1 MKNAELADIF
11 MDLADMEEVEG
22 NRWQSLAYRRVA
34 TALADLSEDI
44 EEVWREG
51 RLREIEGVGE
61 AIEKKID
68 EYLRTGRM
76 RKYEEM
82 RKKYPE
88 DFRTLRAIQGLGP
101 RKIHALYT
109 GAGIRD
115 LETLKK
121 AIEEHR
127 VALVPGFGQK
137 SEEKLAKALQY
148 YMSTSAG
155 RLLLAQAHALA
166 TEILEAMRSSG
177 LFERIEVAGSVRR
190 RKETVG
196 DLDFLCISAD
206 VPGATRF
213 FSSLPQVSGVVNS
226 GERKGTW
233 MLRAGITCDLR
244 FIDRGSFGAAL
255 QYFTGSKSH
264 NIALRNLAISKG
276 LKLNEYGLFRG
287 DEPIAGSD
295 EEGIYR
301 ALGLEYIVPEL
312 REGTGEIEAAQS
324 HSLPMLVEGNG
335 ILGDLHLHS
344 DWSDGRDSL
353 EAMVSAAASMGYRYV
368 CVTDHSASLRVARG
382 LDAARF
388 RDRRVQL
395 DMLSEKYGITVLD
408 GVEAEI
414 MPDGSM
420 DPEVR
425 GYRDFDFVV
434 ASMHQW
440 VSDDASE
447 NTARLIRAIDGGWP
461 STIGHPTGRL
471 IGTREQFRMEWGEVF
486 RACRDKGVALEING
500 TPHRSDLPWDL
511 VLQARKAGVRFSLG
525 SDAHSTSEMR
535 NMTYAVWIARRG
547 WLTPSHVLNTSMV
560 GRRQ

>member
-51 RLREIEGVGE
+51 RLRGDRGVGGR

-82 RKKYPE
+82 RKKYPPE
-88 DFRTLRAIQGLGP
+88 DFRTLRAIQGLGGP

-233 MLRAGITCDLR
+233 MLRAGGITCDLR
-244 FIDRGSFGAAL
+244 FIDRGGSFGAAL

-287 DEPIAGSD
+287 GDEPIAGGSD

-382 LDAARF
+382 GLDAARF

-414 MPDGSM
+414 MPDA
-420 DPEVR
+420 P
-425 GYRDFDFVV
+425 
-434 ASMHQW
+434 W
-440 VSDDASE
+440 
-447 NTARLIRAIDGGWP
+447 
-461 STIGHPTGRL
+461 
-471 IGTREQFRMEWGEVF
+471 TRR
-486 RACRDKGVALEING
+486 
-500 TPHRSDLPWDL
+500 
-511 VLQARKAGVRFSLG
+511 
-525 SDAHSTSEMR
+525 
-535 NMTYAVWIARRG
+535 
-547 WLTPSHVLNTSMV
+547 
-560 GRRQ
+560 